1 MATENLT
8 GEKIATWRVI
18 HTTVEAELGASPH
31 LTERHGRL
39 GGLIVEGEDL
49 QVRQKVLLAELRGLN
64 RKRREVALEGE
75 ELKSRLAAALQFEHG
90 FRNEK
95 LISYGVKPRQTRR
108 RSRKT
113 GEPQPESPEKRPQ
126 SGTK

>member
-1 MATENLT
+1 MAAENLT

-18 HTTVEAELGASPH
+18 HTTVEAELGGQPH
-31 LTERHGRL
+31 LAERHGRL
-39 GGLIVEGEDL
+39 GRLIVEGEDL
-49 QVRQKVLLAELRGLN
+49 QVRQKVLLSELRSLN

-75 ELKSRLAAALQFEHG
+75 ELRSRLAAALQFEHG

-95 LISYGVKPRQTRR
+95 LISYGVKPRQARR
-108 RSRKT
+108 RSRNT
-113 GEPQPESPEKRPQ
+113 GEPQPESPEKRQQ